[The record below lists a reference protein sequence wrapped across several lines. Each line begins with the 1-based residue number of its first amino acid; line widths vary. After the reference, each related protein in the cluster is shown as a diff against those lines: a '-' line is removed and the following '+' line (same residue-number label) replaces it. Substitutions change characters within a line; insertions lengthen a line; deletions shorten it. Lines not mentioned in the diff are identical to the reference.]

1 MEYAYLGLIAIT
13 GVVALTNWRFALY
26 LCLAVD
32 LIRDPVRKL
41 AEGQPVWITVAGTL
55 PWLAVMLAAFSQERI
70 ELRMLFQRYP
80 RIKWALGLFVVA
92 LIPGFL
98 LSCVSYHS
106 GYILAII
113 GAVSYLGPFV
123 GLALG
128 YLFIDN
134 ERTVIRFFVIYIL
147 LNSLMMV
154 GTPLE
159 FLNVDVPGL
168 GGIRMDW
175 IRYREGYV
183 VDLIS
188 GFYRS
193 PDVMGLHAAHI
204 MMFGLILASRSK
216 PALAV
221 GWLSLVMWGCV
232 CVLLCGRRKMI
243 AIPLVFLVTYLA
255 LSYCHGSAKRVRTLA
270 GIVMAAILAGGVLML
285 SDTDDQW
292 TEYAE
297 YASTTLIELPDRLND
312 NVVGGVVESVRQSGI
327 LGAGLGTGTQ
337 GRHYA
342 GVETG
347 SGAGGWQEDGLGR
360 LILEVGIP
368 GFILFLVAGIYVAL
382 SFRQALNLVPRE
394 SQVRDLQLLLLGVV
408 AGDLASFVVAH
419 QHFSG
424 DPVSALIVTLIGG
437 AVLGAPRTWAIG
449 HTSGGVAHALPRE

>member
-1 MEYAYLGLIAIT
+1 
-13 GVVALTNWRFALY
+13 V
-26 LCLAVD
+26 
-32 LIRDPVRKL
+32 
-41 AEGQPVWITVAGTL
+41 
-55 PWLAVMLAAFSQERI
+55 
-70 ELRMLFQRYP
+70 
-80 RIKWALGLFVVA
+80 
-92 LIPGFL
+92 
-98 LSCVSYHS
+98 
-106 GYILAII
+106 
-113 GAVSYLGPFV
+113 
-123 GLALG
+123 
-128 YLFIDN
+128 
-134 ERTVIRFFVIYIL
+134 
-147 LNSLMMV
+147 
-154 GTPLE
+154 
-159 FLNVDVPGL
+159 
-168 GGIRMDW
+168 
-175 IRYREGYV
+175 
-183 VDLIS
+183 
-188 GFYRS
+188 
-193 PDVMGLHAAHI
+193 
-204 MMFGLILASRSK
+204 
-216 PALAV
+216 LAV

-449 HTSGGVAHALPRE
+449 HTSGGVAHELPRE